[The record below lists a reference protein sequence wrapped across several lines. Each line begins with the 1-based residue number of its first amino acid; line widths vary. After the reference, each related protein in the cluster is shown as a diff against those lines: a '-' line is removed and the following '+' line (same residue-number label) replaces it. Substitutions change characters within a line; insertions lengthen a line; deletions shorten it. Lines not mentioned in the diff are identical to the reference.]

1 MSEQQDRYPQKRKVR
16 YTNKPRKKRAS
27 PLGPL
32 LLLVIVAAIIYFAV
46 KGGGEDVSVYDS
58 YALEINKLARA
69 SNEISKDFFLLQ
81 AEAFTITRGEF
92 RARMDKNYS
101 DSFEIFGKAAS
112 IEPPPSLEGA
122 HAYAKLAF
130 DLRADGMEL
139 YGPAMASVL
148 EEDRSEAVSNKLST
162 ALRYLILSD
171 EAYLRFE
178 EDAKG
183 LLATKGATSSLIGSE
198 FVEDDDISD
207 SSRVSAFIKGPQAP
221 EAEVEVETGTGSE
234 SKVLRGVAVTGL
246 VVKPA
251 RIAYDEATKV
261 ATLPDV
267 SEVSVEVTVENQGD
281 LTESD
286 LTVRVTVEMAD
297 GTDVGAKSVKI
308 ASIAPGEKE
317 VVSVKRIKVAKGGAI
332 NLLKAT
338 AVPVEGEKIT
348 TNNTRELKFKVG

>member
-1 MSEQQDRYPQKRKVR
+1 MSEQQGRYPPKRKVR
-16 YTNKPRKKRAS
+16 YMKKPRKKRAS

-32 LLLVIVAAIIYFAV
+32 LLFVIVAAIIYFVA
-46 KGGGEDVSVYDS
+46 KGGGEDVSAYDS
-58 YALEINKLARA
+58 YVLEINKLARA
-69 SNEISKDFFLLQ
+69 SNEISKDFFLLR

-92 RARMDKNYS
+92 RARMDKNYN
-101 DSFEIFGKAAS
+101 DSFEIFGRAAA

-122 HAYAKLAF
+122 HAYARLAF

-171 EAYLRFE
+171 EAYFRFE

-207 SSRVSAFIKGPQAP
+207 SSKVSAYIKGPQAP
-221 EAEVEVETGTGSE
+221 EVEVETAAGSE

-286 LTVRVTVEMAD
+286 LTVRVIVETAD
-297 GTDVGAKSVKI
+297 GTDVGARSAKIVSI
-308 ASIAPGEKE
+308 ASGEKK
-317 VVSVKRIKVAKGGAI
+317 VVSIKGIKVAKGGAI

-348 TNNTRELKFKVG
+348 TNNTRELKFRVG